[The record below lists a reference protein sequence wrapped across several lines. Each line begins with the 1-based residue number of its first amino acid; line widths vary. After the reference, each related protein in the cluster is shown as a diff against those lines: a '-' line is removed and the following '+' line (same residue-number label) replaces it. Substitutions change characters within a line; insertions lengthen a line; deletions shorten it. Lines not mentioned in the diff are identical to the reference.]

1 MYNKPVQVM
10 EGNLMR
16 TYTYGSAREHL
27 AKVLDEANNGEIIEI
42 TRHSLEA
49 AVVIGKSEFDVMR
62 KALYNYSLEQIW
74 NEHGDSIKALTDR

>member
-1 MYNKPVQVM
+1 
-10 EGNLMR
+10 MR

-42 TRHSLEA
+42 TRYGLEA

-62 KALYNYSLEQIW
+62 KALYDPAFEQIW